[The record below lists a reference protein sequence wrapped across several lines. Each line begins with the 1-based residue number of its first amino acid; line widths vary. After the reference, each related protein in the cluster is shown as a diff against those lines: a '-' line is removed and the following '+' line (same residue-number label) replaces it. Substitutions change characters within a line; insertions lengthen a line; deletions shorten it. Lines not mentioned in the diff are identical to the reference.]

1 MGGKSILG
9 EAGGR
14 RNRREGNLASR
25 EGNSASRE
33 GKSAAGGEDVSKR
46 NFSWR
51 NVIDGNVSG
60 GECHWVE
67 C

>member
-1 MGGKSILG
+1 MSVGGKSVLG

-14 RNRREGNLASR
+14 RNRREGN
-25 EGNSASRE
+25 SASRE
-33 GKSAAGGEDVSKR
+33 GKSAGGGEDVSKR

-51 NVIDGNVSG
+51 NVIDGNVSV